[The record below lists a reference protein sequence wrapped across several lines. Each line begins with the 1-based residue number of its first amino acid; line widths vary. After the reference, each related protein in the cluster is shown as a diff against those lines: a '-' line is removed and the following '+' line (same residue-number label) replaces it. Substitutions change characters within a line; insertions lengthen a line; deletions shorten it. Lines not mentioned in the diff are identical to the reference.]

1 VGPPLSTRHAA
12 VVGSAFR
19 LGSLGGNVT
28 LASAWRGRA
37 GDAAC
42 RANARR
48 FMCSDPEVAMRE
60 KVRRRPTRQTARP
73 AGQRLQLTAV
83 VERDRAGYVAT
94 CPQLQ
99 GCYTQGRTYEEVM
112 RNIRDAIRL
121 HLEDRLAVGEPLPV
135 AGEVSLAVLDV
146 AV

>member
-1 VGPPLSTRHAA
+1 MR
-12 VVGSAFR
+12 
-19 LGSLGGNVT
+19 VT
-28 LASAWRGRA
+28 T
-37 GDAAC
+37 
-42 RANARR
+42 
-48 FMCSDPEVAMRE
+48 
-60 KVRRRPTRQTARP
+60 KRRRPRP
-73 AGQRLQLTAV
+73 TQRLAGQRLQLTAV

-99 GCYTQGRTYEEVM
+99 GCYTQGRTYEEVV

-135 AGEVSLAVLDV
+135 AGEVTLAVLDV

>member
-1 VGPPLSTRHAA
+1 
-12 VVGSAFR
+12 
-19 LGSLGGNVT
+19 
-28 LASAWRGRA
+28 
-37 GDAAC
+37 
-42 RANARR
+42 
-48 FMCSDPEVAMRE
+48 MCSDPEVAMRE

>member
-1 VGPPLSTRHAA
+1 M
-12 VVGSAFR
+12 
-19 LGSLGGNVT
+19 
-28 LASAWRGRA
+28 RA
-37 GDAAC
+37 
-42 RANARR
+42 RV
-48 FMCSDPEVAMRE
+48 S
-60 KVRRRPTRQTARP
+60 RRPMRGTPRT

>member
-1 VGPPLSTRHAA
+1 M
-12 VVGSAFR
+12 
-19 LGSLGGNVT
+19 
-28 LASAWRGRA
+28 
-37 GDAAC
+37 C
-42 RANARR
+42 ARV
-48 FMCSDPEVAMRE
+48 S
-60 KVRRRPTRQTARP
+60 RRPMRGTPRT

>member
-1 VGPPLSTRHAA
+1 MHEKTSR
-12 VVGSAFR
+12 R
-19 LGSLGGNVT
+19 LARRPS
-28 LASAWRGRA
+28 RA
-37 GDAAC
+37 G
-42 RANARR
+42 
-48 FMCSDPEVAMRE
+48 
-60 KVRRRPTRQTARP
+60 
-73 AGQRLQLTAV
+73 GHRLQLTAV

-99 GCYTQGRTYEEVM
+99 GCYTQGRTYEEVV

-135 AGEVSLAVLDV
+135 AGEVTLAVLDV